1 MQFDGSVLVFL
12 WCDGLLDTYQIIA
25 DKLPLDMIGIAIA
38 IRSSIIRS
46 RDPQDIENWLSVMGD
61 SLLTATN
68 SGKSTFF
75 APYEDELFVNSNAS

>member
-1 MQFDGSVLVFL
+1 M
-12 WCDGLLDTYQIIA
+12 T
-25 DKLPLDMIGIAIA
+25 GIAIA